1 MFSSLRASASSSSG
15 AVPAKDDELGFAS
28 LICSRLCH
36 DLVGP
41 VGAITNGI
49 ELIEMEDDLADAGEA
64 LDLLRH
70 SADNASR
77 RLKFLRLA
85 FGSSGGDDMPLPVA
99 DARAAAFAF
108 FEDHRLELVW
118 PASDGGVSKGRVRLA
133 LNLLMAGA
141 GGLVR
146 GGEMSVDISSS
157 RLAISGVHE
166 RAGLGEASVDA
177 LTGVRE
183 ASAGEDARIIECFL
197 AQKLA
202 TAEGLTIKIE
212 QGAGRFLIAA
222 V

>member
-1 MFSSLRASASSSSG
+1 MFSSLRAAASSSSEV
-15 AVPAKDDELGFAS
+15 ASARDDELGFAS

-49 ELIEMEDDLADAGEA
+49 ELIEMEEDLSEAGEA

-77 RLKFLRLA
+77 RLRFLRLA
-85 FGSSGGDDMPLPVA
+85 FGSSGGDGMPLPVE
-99 DARAAAFAF
+99 DARKAAFGF
-108 FEDHRLELVW
+108 FEDYRLELVW
-118 PASDGGVSKGRVRLA
+118 PTSEGGVSKGRVRLA
-133 LNLLMAGA
+133 LNLLVAGA

-146 GGEMSVDISSS
+146 GGELSVELSPT
-157 RLAISGVHE
+157 RLVINGVHE
-166 RAGLGEASVDA
+166 RAGLGEAAVDA

-197 AQKLA
+197 AHKLA
-202 TAEGLTIKIE
+202 ASEGLTIKIE